1 MESTKI
7 TILNFLAKLFNVVD
21 LSDIFYSIA
30 LYKNAIRLQGE
41 KNKQVEDNL
50 ELLIKPVIDEDST
63 FKVFSFKV
71 ADIDVEISFELND

>member
-30 LYKNAIRLQGE
+30 LYKKAIRLQGE
-41 KNKQVEDNL
+41 KNKQVEHNL
-50 ELLIKPVIDEDST
+50 ELLIKSVIDEDSN

-71 ADIDVEISFELND
+71 ADIDVEINFELND

>member
-1 MESTKI
+1 MEITKI

-30 LYKNAIRLQGE
+30 LYKKSIRLQGE

-50 ELLIKPVIDEDST
+50 ELLIKSFIDEDST

-71 ADIDVEISFELND
+71 ADIDVEISFEND

>member
-30 LYKNAIRLQGE
+30 LYKKAIRLQGE

-50 ELLIKPVIDEDST
+50 ELLIKPVIDKDST

-71 ADIDVEISFELND
+71 VDIDVEISFEND